1 MIKLSPPPPPPNPSK
16 IVGELSEIFFLARLK
31 VTGMQD
37 FKLHPVYFQ
46 I

>member
-1 MIKLSPPPPPPNPSK
+1 MIKLPSK
-16 IVGELSEIFFLARLK
+16 IVGELSEIFFLAGLT
-31 VTGMQD
+31 VAGMQD